1 MAGVT
6 TGFGG
11 DVPGLYH
18 AFRHG
23 YPGAV
28 LDALAAV
35 FSLTDRDVVLDVGC
49 GTGQLTLPL
58 ARRVRAAIG
67 LDPEPGM
74 LARAR
79 LAAAEAG
86 VPNVAWVLGGD
97 GDLPALAGLLGDGS
111 VAAVTVAQALHWMDC
126 ERLFRTA
133 FPLVRPGGGVAVV
146 TNGTPLWLQDSDWSL
161 ALRAFLAGWLG
172 EQPVATCGTDEASQR
187 RYRDALAAAGY
198 EVTAAAADYV
208 AELSLDQLTGGLL
221 SALGDQLP
229 APGERAEFAARVR
242 RALPSAGPFR
252 EHVHVAVLAGCR
264 R

>member
-1 MAGVT
+1 MT

-23 YPGAV
+23 YPDAV
-28 LDALAAV
+28 LDALAAA
-35 FSLTDRDVVLDVGC
+35 FGLTGRDVVLDVGC

-86 VPNVAWVLGGD
+86 VPNVTWALGGD

-111 VAAVTVAQALHWMDC
+111 VAAVTVAQALHWMDH
-126 ERLFRTA
+126 ERLFRVA
-133 FPLVRPGGGVAVV
+133 LPLVRPGGGVAVV
-146 TNGTPLWLQDSDWSL
+146 TNGTPLWLQDSDWSR
-161 ALRAFLAGWLG
+161 ALRGFLADWLG
-172 EQPVATCGTDEASQR
+172 TDPAAACGTDEASQR
-187 RYRDALAAAGY
+187 RYHDALASAGY
-198 EVTAAAADYV
+198 EVTALSAGYV
-208 AELSLDQLTGGLL
+208 AELDLGQLTGGLL
-221 SALGDQLP
+221 SALGGHLP
-229 APGERAEFAARVR
+229 APGDRAEFTERLR
-242 RALPSAGPFR
+242 RALPSPGPFR
-252 EHVHVAVLAGCR
+252 EPVRVAVLAGR